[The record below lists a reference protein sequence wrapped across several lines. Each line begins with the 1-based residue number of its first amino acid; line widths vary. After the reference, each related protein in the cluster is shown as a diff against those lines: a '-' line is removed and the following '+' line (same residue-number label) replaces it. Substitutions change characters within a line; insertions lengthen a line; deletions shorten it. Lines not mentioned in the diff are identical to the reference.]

1 MLQNNITIRC
11 LFRKEVFEMVS
22 IKDYIENHLTK
33 SIVDLLT
40 YVDNDKVFVRSHYRS
55 FPRKR

>member
-1 MLQNNITIRC
+1 MLQNNITSRC

-22 IKDYIENHLTK
+22 IKDYIEKHLTK

-55 FPRKR
+55 FPKKR

>member
-1 MLQNNITIRC
+1 MLQNNITSRC

-40 YVDNDKVFVRSHYRS
+40 YVDNDKVFIRSHYRS
-55 FPRKR
+55 FPKKR

>member
-1 MLQNNITIRC
+1 MIRMNMYFERRC
-11 LFRKEVFEMVS
+11 LEMVS
-22 IKDYIENHLTK
+22 LKDYIENHLIK

-55 FPRKR
+55 FPKRK